1 VPRFRDA
8 PGFLDAERRAV
19 SRLYAS
25 LCAAESRVAATFLVV
40 MVLLIFGGGLARL
53 VGHPQNWT
61 IDAATC
67 LFAWACFLS
76 ADVAW
81 RRGKLMSVDVLVAR
95 LPEGARRP
103 LRLLNC
109 AIVALFL
116 LYAIGAGSWLAWTSR
131 ARSFQG
137 IPGVSYSW
145 ITLSMPV
152 GSALLLLTTL
162 LKIRDERRSRVA
174 STEPPSAGAEP

>member
-1 VPRFRDA
+1 
-8 PGFLDAERRAV
+8 V
-19 SRLYAS
+19 SRLYAW
-25 LCAAESRVAATFLVV
+25 LCAAEARIAATFFVA
-40 MVLLIFGGGLARL
+40 MVLLIFGGGVARV

-81 RRGKLMSVDVLVAR
+81 RRDKLMSVDVITRR
-95 LPEGARRP
+95 LPARTQRAVQTV
-103 LRLLNC
+103 NYC
-109 AIVALFL
+109 IIAAFL
-116 LYAIGAGSWLAWTSR
+116 VYAVGAGSWLAWTSR

-137 IPGVSYSW
+137 IPQVSYSW

-152 GSALLLLTTL
+152 GSALLLATTL
-162 LKIRDERRSRVA
+162 RKLRRAPATPANR
-174 STEPPSAGAEP
+174 PAGITRSEA

>member
-1 VPRFRDA
+1 MSRF
-8 PGFLDAERRAV
+8 
-19 SRLYAS
+19 YAFV
-25 LCAAESRVAATFLVV
+25 CAAESRVAATFLVG
-40 MVLLIFGGGLARL
+40 MVALIFGGGLARL

-81 RRGKLMSVDVLVAR
+81 RRGKLMSVDLVTHR
-95 LPEGARRP
+95 LPGTAQRH
-103 LRLLNC
+103 LRLVN
-109 AIVALFL
+109 
-116 LYAIGAGSWLAWTSR
+116 YAIIAAFLVYAVVAGTGLAWTSR

-152 GSALLLLTTL
+152 GSLLLLVTTA
-162 LKIRDERRSRVA
+162 LKFRGEWRRTA
-174 STEPPSAGAEP
+174 APSPARTA